1 MKIKPLRVLIIVTI
15 FISLIS
21 IISGIYIYND
31 MKERKEASLN
41 VIRVRN
47 SLNKKEDTLTKVQ
60 SNYGSV
66 VKTIKDTKLFT
77 NDNGKYRKKG
87 SINKDVILELESIDN
102 VSLDNK
108 YFKLLGS
115 DYYVSYKAVVPTT
128 DTINKRY
135 LNYIE
140 FPIEITTKENITY
153 YDDSFNKIFTLKS
166 PITSKVVVNLDDY
179 YGISLLSR
187 LVYVKKED
195 VSNTIEVDSSEEVAQ
210 SIPAIL
216 YHFIYLDGDTS
227 CQDII
232 CHSEQQINSHFKF
245 LSDNNVF
252 TLNTSEVLSFIRGEI
267 NLPKKSILITI
278 DDGARAENFISFL
291 EKYKLNATLFLV
303 SSWYPVSKFLSP
315 YLEIASHT
323 HNMHTTGVCPTGQG
337 GGINCLSE
345 SEILNDL
352 KLSRETLDNTKA
364 FCFPFYEYSDYSIN
378 LVKEAGF
385 EMAFIGGA
393 TKVKRGIN
401 PYKIP
406 RYPILSNFTVDYISN
421 LVLS

>member
-179 YGISLLSR
+179 YGISL
-187 LVYVKKED
+187 
-195 VSNTIEVDSSEEVAQ
+195 
-210 SIPAIL
+210 
-216 YHFIYLDGDTS
+216 
-227 CQDII
+227 
-232 CHSEQQINSHFKF
+232 
-245 LSDNNVF
+245 
-252 TLNTSEVLSFIRGEI
+252 
-267 NLPKKSILITI
+267 
-278 DDGARAENFISFL
+278 
-291 EKYKLNATLFLV
+291 
-303 SSWYPVSKFLSP
+303 
-315 YLEIASHT
+315 
-323 HNMHTTGVCPTGQG
+323 
-337 GGINCLSE
+337 
-345 SEILNDL
+345 
-352 KLSRETLDNTKA
+352 
-364 FCFPFYEYSDYSIN
+364 
-378 LVKEAGF
+378 
-385 EMAFIGGA
+385 
-393 TKVKRGIN
+393 
-401 PYKIP
+401 
-406 RYPILSNFTVDYISN
+406 
-421 LVLS
+421 